1 MIRGT
6 REVFP
11 QLLQLITLKHFFMN
25 DSIKLPDTY
34 YPSQKHP
41 SLELRYKYLKDI
53 LIPAKLFLPCS
64 IRMLIV
70 TDASGSFDTTA
81 PFGLGFFLKAFKY
94 DPLSPAT
101 DNPPPYVQFTIKT
114 AHRGSA
120 ASDFSNFKFDAHD
133 LGQYDQIWLFG
144 VASFGPGLTASELKS
159 LSRFMNEGGGVFATG
174 DHEDL
179 GVKMCGSVPRVRCM
193 RRWYFN
199 TPDPLGSP
207 KAPPINSIN
216 GGINHDTII
225 DNPATDTEKTQS
237 DNYPQNIK
245 PRYRRVF
252 YGSVFKRRV
261 FPHPVLCGPNG
272 VIKVLPDHMH
282 EGFCDIYQDFG
293 RTLNFD
299 GYSFTEF
306 PTRTGSGTIQKP
318 EVIADNIN
326 QVDNS
331 QFASISVYDGHKT
344 DTNGRILCD
353 ATWHHFFN
361 INLKGFEDSR
371 DSVRAGS
378 INADEVRAEKDY
390 VNIRAYFRNIAYW
403 LARRND
409 QDCMRR
415 KGYHIVV
422 HDFDFKIAWKPLEY
436 VSDRLSYFY
445 YWGELAKDSLN
456 HFAPQ
461 CQWYEWI
468 FWHVKDFP
476 VFQRLMPILPGEEK
490 DMQRPEPL
498 RLIDIESIR
507 TILLGQAV
515 YKLFEFTEAQKE
527 FSEKTYAR
535 FDRILL
541 EGREELFNEVMDA
554 YNREAGMLY
563 EEMKGKDNR
572 KEGYA
577 SEG

>member
-1 MIRGT
+1 
-6 REVFP
+6 
-11 QLLQLITLKHFFMN
+11 MN
-25 DSIKLPDTY
+25 DSTRLPGIY
-34 YPSQKHP
+34 YPSQKLP
-41 SLELRYKYLKDI
+41 SLEIRYKYLTDI
-53 LIPAKLFLPCS
+53 LIPAKLFWRCS
-64 IRMLIV
+64 IRLLIV
-70 TDASGSFDTTA
+70 TDASGSFDAIA
-81 PFGLGFFLKAFKY
+81 PFGLGHFLKAFKH
-94 DPLSPAT
+94 DPLSPAN
-101 DNPPPYVQFTIKT
+101 DNPAPYVQFTVKT
-114 AHRGSA
+114 AHRGNV
-120 ASDFSNFKFDAHD
+120 ASDLPNFKFDAHD
-133 LGQYDQIWLFG
+133 LSQYDQIWLFG
-144 VASFGPGLTASELKS
+144 VAAFGPDLTPSELRS
-159 LSRFMNEGGGVFATG
+159 LSQFMNEGGGVFATG

-199 TPDPLGSP
+199 TTDPLGSP
-207 KAPPINSIN
+207 KAPPATTI
-216 GGINHDTII
+216 GGDLNHNTIV
-225 DNPATDTEKTQS
+225 DNPATPVNERLGSSYQS

-252 YGSVFKRRV
+252 YGPIARRRV

-282 EGFCDIYQDFG
+282 EGRCDIYADFG

-306 PTRTGSGTIQKP
+306 PNRTGSGTRQVP

-326 QVDNS
+326 QIDNS
-331 QFASISVYDGHKT
+331 QFESISVYDGHKT

-361 INLKGFEDSR
+361 INLLGFEDSR
-371 DSVRAGS
+371 ARVRAGTGT
-378 INADEVRAEKDY
+378 AEDARSENDY
-390 VNIRAYFRNIAYW
+390 INIRAYFRNIAYW

-415 KGYHIVV
+415 KGYHIVI

-436 VSDRLSYFY
+436 VTDRISYFH

-476 VFQRLMPILPGEEK
+476 VFKRLELLPPVEEK
-490 DMQRPEPL
+490 GEKRPEPL
-498 RLIDIESIR
+498 RLIDIESIS

-515 YKLFEFTEAQKE
+515 YKLFEYAEAQKE
-527 FSEKTYAR
+527 FSDETYAR
-535 FDRILL
+535 FDPILL

-563 EEMKGKDNR
+563 EEMKGSYNR
-572 KEGYA
+572 QEGYK
-577 SEG
+577 SE